1 MRAIITIS
9 IIWLFLFSACKKNDN
24 DQENNEPTYYL
35 FNGTIGAS
43 GNSTCL
49 SLDDNLILCGNY
61 NEKISLIKVSK
72 SGEEVWRNDFDAGN
86 MSSVK
91 SLTQSENGE
100 IFVCGYTYRNSG
112 RMDVL
117 LVKTNRDGDTIF
129 TKTYGG
135 NDSDYGRCIKKTK
148 DGNILIAGN
157 TKSFGSGST
166 GDVYLIKLNYDGEIL
181 WSEKY
186 AEPELKVPYH
196 LLETETGAFII
207 TGTNKDYNN
216 PGEICLLKIELD
228 GTKIWDKN
236 ISSPTSKEV
245 ISTIE
250 LSSSDLLI
258 CGQHTL
264 IDGST
269 QVLVLKTDN
278 LGNTIWEKEFGE
290 DKSSEIGFSIMQ
302 NSFESYTV
310 TGTSYDDS
318 SMQCDI
324 ILFKID
330 QTGNQVWFKK
340 FGSKG
345 DDWGMNLIKD
355 NNDDILIT
363 GDYNI
368 RGSDKN
374 IFFTRTDQEGNFK

>member
-24 DQENNEPTYYL
+24 DQEKNEPTYYL

-43 GNSTCL
+43 GNSTCV
-49 SLDDNLILCGNY
+49 SLDDNLIICGNY

-91 SLTQSENGE
+91 SLTQAENGE
-100 IFVCGYTYRNSG
+100 IFICGSTYRNNG

-117 LVKTNRDGDTIF
+117 LVKTNRDGDTVF

-181 WSEKY
+181 WSENY

-250 LSSSDLLI
+250 LSNSDLLI

-310 TGTSYDDS
+310 TGTSYDES
-318 SMQCDI
+318 LMQSDI

-355 NNDDILIT
+355 NNNDILIT

-368 RGSDKN
+368 KGSDKN
-374 IFFTRTDQEGNFK
+374 IFLTRTDPEGNFK